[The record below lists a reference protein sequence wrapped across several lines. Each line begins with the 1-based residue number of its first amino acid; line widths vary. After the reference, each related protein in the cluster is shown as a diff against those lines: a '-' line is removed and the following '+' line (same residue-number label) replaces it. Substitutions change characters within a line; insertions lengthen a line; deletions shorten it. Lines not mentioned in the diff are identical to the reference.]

1 VTEERRMRAGRD
13 HLVVCGDDALASR
26 MVEELT
32 LRYGEEVTV
41 ILPSAERGQGP
52 RIARLPGVRLIER
65 AELDDQ
71 AFLAADVPAARGI
84 ALLHQD
90 DLGNF
95 HAALRAQELNADL
108 RLVVSIFNTSL
119 GERIRTFF
127 ADCAVLSESSMAA
140 PSFIAAA
147 LGEPTPSH
155 VRLAG
160 RTLYVARRED
170 AQRAQ
175 VICGVASGAARG
187 AGEGGTGKGVGG
199 EGSPRLTPPQ
209 DPGSELVLA
218 VADGTPRNPL
228 ASQRRNPLRV
238 AARLF
243 RMLFWH
249 RFGAAFGCLIAILG
263 VGFTLLA
270 TAVHYSVGNALY
282 LTFLDAAGAA
292 VTDPAK
298 RTPEKVAQFLLT
310 FDGLAFLPLVTAAVV
325 GARLTGSVHG
335 RDRPVSDHVIVAGLG
350 NVGTR
355 ILGQLHD
362 LGIGVVC
369 VDKDPGAAGIPL
381 ARRLG
386 LRVVIGETTREE
398 TLLAAGVASCRALVS
413 VTSSDIVN
421 LETALHARALAEEP
435 RIVLRLYDDD
445 LAERLQKTVGNTI
458 SRSVPYLAAP
468 AFAAAML
475 EHQVLRTI
483 PVGRHVLL
491 IADVPVAAGAALAGR
506 RVDDVHDGSDVRLIA
521 LWRRGEA
528 GVDWSPRP
536 GDELRPQDRLVV
548 VATRAGLS
556 RVLARSR
563 SQ

>member
-1 VTEERRMRAGRD
+1 
-13 HLVVCGDDALASR
+13 

-41 ILPSAERGQGP
+41 ILPSAGRGHGP
-52 RIARLPGVRLIER
+52 RIAQLPGVRLIER
-65 AELDDQ
+65 AELDHE
-71 AFLAADVPAARGI
+71 AFLAAEVPAARGI

-95 HAALRAQELNADL
+95 HAALRAAELNADV
-108 RLVVSIFNTSL
+108 RLVVAIFNTGL

-127 ADCAVLSESSMAA
+127 ADCAVLSESSMAT

-160 RTLYVARRED
+160 RTLYLARRED
-170 AQRAQ
+170 AHRAQ
-175 VICGVASGAARG
+175 VICGVAP
-187 AGEGGTGKGVGG
+187 GT
-199 EGSPRLTPPQ
+199 GSPRLTPPQ
-209 DPGSELVLA
+209 DARSELVLA

-228 ASQRRNPLRV
+228 ARQRRNPLRV
-238 AARLF
+238 AARLL
-243 RMLFWH
+243 RMLLWH
-249 RFGAAFGCLIAILG
+249 RWGAAFGSLIAVLG
-263 VGFTLLA
+263 IGFVLLA
-270 TAVHYSVGNALY
+270 AVVHYSVGNALY
-282 LTFLDAAGAA
+282 LTFMDAAGAS
-292 VTDPAK
+292 VTTPVP
-298 RTPEKVAQFLLT
+298 RTPEEVAQLLLT
-310 FDGLAFLPLVTAAVV
+310 FDGMAFLPLVTAAIV
-325 GARLTGSVHG
+325 GARLTGSLYG
-335 RDRPVSDHVIVAGLG
+335 RDRPISDHVIVVGLG

-369 VDKDPGAAGIPL
+369 VDRDANAAGIPL

-386 LRVVIGETTREE
+386 LRVVIGDTTREE
-398 TLLAAGVASCRALVS
+398 TLRAADVTGCRALVS
-413 VTSSDIVN
+413 VTDSDIVN

-445 LAERLQKTVGNTI
+445 LAERVQKTVGNTI

-491 IADVPVAAGAALAGR
+491 IADVPVVAGAELSGR
-506 RVDDVHDGSDVRLIA
+506 RVNDVHDGDDVRLIA
-521 LWRRGEA
+521 LRRRGGP

-536 GDELRPQDRLVV
+536 GDVLGPQDRLVV
-548 VATRAGLS
+548 VGTRAGLS

-563 SQ
+563 PA